1 MNRPIPVTLI
11 LAAFACMVSAR
22 ADLQYYLPFEVDNV
36 HSLTNLG
43 SVGGA
48 ARGARL
54 TLYGHTGTIP
64 YATTGCGII
73 GSEFAI
79 ELPRGTSPVLNNT
92 QGGFLVLPDST
103 NRFRMA
109 TSGDEMT
116 FSAWVKRRGLAYYY
130 DTYNPN
136 SFLGNAASS
145 SSGGWEVFASLSTI
159 SWRCADLK
167 VGSTTY
173 YAGTR
178 SATASVPTNEWAHF
192 AIRVKTQGNYRP
204 RFYINGTYTEV
215 SEPMYS
221 TYAFSVTNALQIGA
235 TRDGYRSFN
244 GSMDDVALWNTLLDH
259 ARIRSL
265 YTVPTVVG
273 VLPDGTGYNLA
284 RMTELWSL
292 YDAKS
297 GEQVYDK
304 VTWTYCASVP
314 SGHVEGDTWFV
325 EGSQNYYIQL
335 GASDGL
341 LGSLPPVGTVV
352 VIR

>member
-1 MNRPIPVTLI
+1 MNRPIPITLI

-43 SVGGA
+43 TVGGA

-54 TLYGHTGTIP
+54 TLWGHMGTVP
-64 YATTGCGII
+64 YATNGCDAI

-79 ELPRGTSPVLNNT
+79 ELPRGTVPASGNE

-103 NRFRMA
+103 NRFRMVY
-109 TSGDEMT
+109 GDEMT
-116 FSAWVKRRGLAYYY
+116 FSAWVKRRGLPYYGGAYQ
-130 DTYNPN
+130 PN
-136 SFLGNAASS
+136 CFLGNATTGPA
-145 SSGGWEVFASLSTI
+145 GGWEVYASLAST

-173 YAGTR
+173 YGGTR

-221 TYAFSVTNALQIGA
+221 AYAYSITNALQIGA

-244 GSMDDVALWNTLLDH
+244 GSMDDVALWNTLLNH

-297 GEQVYDK
+297 GEQESGQ

-341 LGSLPPVGTVV
+341 LGSLPPVGSLV

>member
-1 MNRPIPVTLI
+1 MNRPIPITMI
-11 LAAFACMVSAR
+11 LTVFACMVSAR

-54 TLYGHTGTIP
+54 SVYGHTGTFP
-64 YATTGCGII
+64 YATDGCGVI
-73 GSEFAI
+73 GSAFAI
-79 ELPRGTSPVLNNT
+79 ELPRGTSPAVNNT

-103 NRFRMA
+103 NRFRMVL
-109 TSGDEMT
+109 GDEMT

-130 DTYNPN
+130 ETYNSN
-136 SFLGNAASS
+136 CFLGNATTAQN
-145 SSGGWEVFASLSTI
+145 GGWEVYASLASI

-215 SEPMYS
+215 SEAMYS
-221 TYAFSVTNALQIGA
+221 TYAFSITNALQIGA

-325 EGSQNYYIQL
+325 EGSQKFYIQL

-341 LGSLPPVGTVV
+341 LGSLPPVGTLV

>member
-1 MNRPIPVTLI
+1 MNRPIGITLM
-11 LAAFACMVSAR
+11 LAAFVCMTHAR
-22 ADLQYYLPFEVDNV
+22 ADLQYYLPFEVDDV

-43 SVGGA
+43 TAGGA
-48 ARGARL
+48 AQGVRL
-54 TLYGHTGTIP
+54 VLYGHAGTVP
-64 YATTGCGII
+64 YATNGCDAI

-79 ELPRGTSPVLNNT
+79 ELPRGTVPASGNT

-103 NRFRMA
+103 NRFRMVY
-109 TSGDEMT
+109 GDEMT
-116 FSAWVKRRGLAYYY
+116 FSAWVKRRGPAYYY
-130 DTYNPN
+130 STYNPN
-136 SFLGNAASS
+136 CVLGNAATGPA
-145 SSGGWEVFASLSTI
+145 GGWEVYAYLTTI

-167 VGSTTY
+167 VGNTTY

-178 SATASVPTNEWAHF
+178 SAVASVPTNEWAHF

-215 SEPMYS
+215 SEAMYS
-221 TYAFSVTNALQIGA
+221 TYAFSITNALQIGA
-235 TRDGYRSFN
+235 TIDGYRSFN
-244 GSMDDVALWNTLLDH
+244 GAMDDVALWNTLLDH
-259 ARIRSL
+259 SKIRSL

-284 RMTELWSL
+284 RMTALWSI
-292 YDAKS
+292 YDAQS

-304 VTWTYCASVP
+304 VTWTYCPSVP
-314 SGHVEGDTWFV
+314 TGHVEGDTWFV
-325 EGSQNYYIQL
+325 EASQKFYVQL

-341 LGSLPPVGTVV
+341 VGSLPPFGTVV